1 MVSMTVHGPV
11 RVCRCGVCANGSWT
25 RIGDVMHL
33 TVLGKSLVILSSKEA
48 IAELFEKRGSIY
60 SDRPIIPMAGV
71 L

>member
-1 MVSMTVHGPV
+1 MAV
-11 RVCRCGVCANGSWT
+11 RVRCCDDYANGSWT
-25 RIGDVMHL
+25 WIGDVMHL
-33 TVLGKSLVILSSKEA
+33 TVLGKSLVIVSSKEA

>member
-1 MVSMTVHGPV
+1 
-11 RVCRCGVCANGSWT
+11 
-25 RIGDVMHL
+25 MHL
-33 TVLGKSLVILSSKEA
+33 TVLGKSLVIVSSKEA